1 MTDFTHGLRAPVLA
15 WLREQ
20 AGEDWREPDREWMDD
35 EMGVVFEWSKTH
47 FHFQMFFDAVNLG
60 GSVCGPFTP
69 EKFRELL
76 RKEKA

>member
-15 WLREQ
+15 WLKEQ
-20 AGEDWREPDREWMDD
+20 AGEDWTEPIHHDYSLCFYWIYCVVNAGLT
-35 EMGVVFEWSKTH
+35 GVVLQERYCKPE
-47 FHFQMFFDAVNLG
+47 
-60 GSVCGPFTP
+60 PFTP